1 MKLTLAIGGVLAC
14 LVLSSAPAKA
24 ASFNC
29 NRQLPPDMRMICN
42 NPVLSAKDDQAAY
55 LYNQLTQRVGPTGLA
70 AMQQQRI
77 GFLRARGA
85 CGMNARCM
93 RVAYDDQI
101 TALRSMFR
109 QRGYP
114 APGMAMTRPY

>member
-1 MKLTLAIGGVLAC
+1 MKLSMAMGGVLAC
-14 LVLSSAPAKA
+14 LFLSSAPAEA

-42 NPVLSAKDDQAAY
+42 DPVLSAKDDQAAY
-55 LYNQLTQRVGPTGLA
+55 LYSQLTQRVGPTGLA

-77 GFLRARGA
+77 GFLRVRGA
-85 CGMNARCM
+85 CGMNGRCM
-93 RVAYDDQI
+93 SVAYDDQI
-101 TALRSMFR
+101 AALRSMFR